1 MKISKPIFPREHGAW
16 AVLFVPLTIGI
27 AAAGKFNP
35 MVVLLAL
42 SALWLFLSYVPVQA
56 VARRYLGSARD
67 GDELQSA
74 WFWAIA
80 YLLAG
85 ALFILPVLATGFWLL
100 PPIGV
105 VGWLFFLVNFL
116 LTLRHPKTI
125 TSDLAAVAGLTL
137 SAPSAYYVATG
148 NLSPPAVSLWVL
160 NFLFFG
166 SGVFYVHMMVR
177 ARGLKKARFS
187 LVEKLKLGRLN
198 LFYHVIVVTIVVVM
212 TLGHFTIQLALTA
225 FIPMILHAVI
235 GTAKLSSD
243 VRFKNLGFLLLAQSA
258 VFAMLLSALF
268 LSQP

>member
-1 MKISKPIFPREHGAW
+1 MKISRPIFPREHGAW
-16 AVLFVPLTIGI
+16 AVLFIPMIIGI
-27 AAAGKFNP
+27 AAAEQFNL
-35 MVVLLAL
+35 MVVFLAL
-42 SALWLFLSYVPVQA
+42 SVLAVFLSYVPVQA
-56 VARRYLGSARD
+56 IIRRYLGSAWAE
-67 GDELQSA
+67 DELQSA

-85 ALFILPVLATGFWLL
+85 GLFILPVLATCLWLL
-100 PPIGV
+100 LPIGI
-105 VGWLFFLVNFL
+105 VGSLCFLGNFL

-125 TSDLAAVAGLTL
+125 ASDLAAVAGLTL

-148 NLSPPAVSLWVL
+148 TLSPPAVSLWVL

-166 SGVFYVHMMVR
+166 SGVFYVHMKIR
-177 ARGLKKARFS
+177 ARGLKKPRFS
-187 LVEKLKLGRLN
+187 WMEKLTLGRLN
-198 LFYHVIVVTIVVVM
+198 LIYHVIVVTIVVVM
-212 TLGHFTIQLALTA
+212 TLRHFTTQLALIA